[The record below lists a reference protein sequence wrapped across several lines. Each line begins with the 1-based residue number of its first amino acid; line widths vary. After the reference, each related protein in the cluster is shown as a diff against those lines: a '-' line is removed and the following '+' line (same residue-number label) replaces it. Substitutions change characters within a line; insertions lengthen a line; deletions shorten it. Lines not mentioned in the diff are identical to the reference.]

1 MLQVDG
7 NFLYLL
13 IFRVVS
19 IYLLALF
26 SGSHGKLVWKVKVSS
41 VDELIVRIHTCMQC
55 LLARPLCVVVAK
67 GQGRHEVAP
76 KIPVLLWKF
85 CQ

>member
-1 MLQVDG
+1 MLQVDS

-41 VDELIVRIHTCMQC
+41 VDELIVHTCMQC
-55 LLARPLCVVVAK
+55 LLARPLYVVVAK

-76 KIPVLLWKF
+76 KIPLLLWKF

>member
-1 MLQVDG
+1 MLQVDS

-26 SGSHGKLVWKVKVSS
+26 SGSHGKLVWKVKVS
-41 VDELIVRIHTCMQC
+41 IVVFITDGTYTHLYAVSSCKAIVHGSGKRSGTS
-55 LLARPLCVVVAK
+55 
-67 GQGRHEVAP
+67 
-76 KIPVLLWKF
+76 
-85 CQ
+85 

>member
-1 MLQVDG
+1 MPHLYMLQVDS

-26 SGSHGKLVWKVKVSS
+26 SGSDGKLVWKVKVSS
-41 VDELIVRIHTCMQC
+41 VV
-55 LLARPLCVVVAK
+55 
-67 GQGRHEVAP
+67 
-76 KIPVLLWKF
+76 
-85 CQ
+85 

>member
-1 MLQVDG
+1 MLQVDS

-26 SGSHGKLVWKVKVSS
+26 SGSHGKLVWKVKVS
-41 VDELIVRIHTCMQC
+41 I
-55 LLARPLCVVVAK
+55 VVVITDGTYTHLYAVSSCK
-67 GQGRHEVAP
+67 AIVHGSGKRSGTS
-76 KIPVLLWKF
+76 
-85 CQ
+85 